1 MSRVRD
7 LVLCVS
13 AMVILT
19 PVLLLIA
26 LLIRL
31 ESSGPALFNQQRV
44 GRYGRPFTLYK
55 FRTMRTGSTGPLVTA
70 ASDDRITRVGAV
82 LRRSK
87 LDELP
92 QLWNVIRG
100 DMSLVG
106 PRPEVARYVAQI
118 PDDLRVEILSVL
130 PGVTDPTTARLR
142 DEERLLAGAADPQR
156 AYAEVLLPIKAR
168 EQAAYTRSRSF
179 GSDCAVLLRTLRAI
193 ATPSPAAGGPEV
205 DDLYGLILGGQDGHN
220 DLAPRSCQ
228 EDERV
233 V

>member
-7 LVLCVS
+7 LVLCVL
-13 AMVILT
+13 AILALT
-19 PVLLLIA
+19 PALLLIA
-26 LLIRL
+26 LLVRL
-31 ESSGPALFNQQRV
+31 ESSGPALFKQQRV

-55 FRTMRTGSTGPLVTA
+55 FRTMRADASGPLVTA
-70 ASDDRITRVGAV
+70 SSDDRITRVGAV

-106 PRPEVARYVAQI
+106 PRPEVARYVALI
-118 PDDLRVEILSVL
+118 PDALRDEILSVL

-142 DEERLLAGAADPQR
+142 DEERLLAGAADPER
-156 AYAEVLLPIKAR
+156 VYAEVLLPIKAR
-168 EQAAYTRSRSF
+168 EQAAYTLSRSF

-193 ATPSPAAGGPEV
+193 VWPSPRADGPEG
-205 DDLYGLILGGQDGHN
+205 DDRYVTASPSTSLGDPTTRGDGQ
-220 DLAPRSCQ
+220 A
-228 EDERV
+228 E
-233 V
+233 